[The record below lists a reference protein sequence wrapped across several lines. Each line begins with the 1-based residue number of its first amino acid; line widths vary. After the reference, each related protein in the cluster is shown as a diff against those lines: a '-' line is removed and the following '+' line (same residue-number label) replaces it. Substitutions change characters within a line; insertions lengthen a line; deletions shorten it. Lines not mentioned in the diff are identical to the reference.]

1 MSINNYITL
10 AADKI
15 LLKTEYLPNA
25 DSADLQTIVSV
36 VLTIVGAI
44 AVFVVVFA
52 GIQMVISAGN
62 TEKVATA
69 RKALLAAIAGI
80 VIIFSAQL
88 IVNFVWDKI

>member
-1 MSINNYITL
+1 MIYNFLYMLSVSNIVFEDT
-10 AADKI
+10 
-15 LLKTEYLPNA
+15 YLPKANTPQ
-25 DSADLQTIVSV
+25 LQTIVSV

-69 RKALLAAIAGI
+69 RKALIAAIAGL

-88 IVNFVWDKI
+88 IVSFVWGKV

>member
-1 MSINNYITL
+1 MDINSYITL
-10 AADKI
+10 LADKI
-15 LLKTEYLPNA
+15 VLQTEYLPNS

-36 VLTIVGAI
+36 VLTIVGGI

-69 RKALLAAIAGI
+69 RKALLAAVAGI
-80 VIIFSAQL
+80 VIIFSAQI
-88 IVNFVWDKI
+88 IVYYVWGKI